1 MKTTRDNCFRAMQI
15 AIMAAAILA
24 VCGPKVYVTAQDTTQ
39 AAQTPDSS
47 KTSAA
52 DTQSDQDI
60 AIKTRKA
67 SCNCGQL
74 RVTVKGPDPERI
86 SLCHCNLCQKQSG
99 SVFAVQARFPREQVT
114 IEGKST
120 AWKLPLAKANATEY
134 RNCVSLGGGGTFH
147 FCPVCGSTV
156 WYTAD
161 ADEARIGVKIGAF
174 AAPTF
179 PAPKISGFE
188 EYQHPWAMRAADL
201 PMEHVK

>member
-1 MKTTRDNCFRAMQI
+1 MKNNFSRRDAI
-15 AIMAAAILA
+15 AVAALA
-24 VCGPKVYVTAQDTTQ
+24 LVGCSTTTQ
-39 AAQTPDSS
+39 AQEQTPDGG
-47 KTSAA
+47 KAPA
-52 DTQSDQDI
+52 SDPKSGQDI

-74 RVTVKGPDPERI
+74 RVTCKGPAPERI

-99 SVFAVQARFPREQVT
+99 SAFAIQARFPREQVT

-120 AWKLPLAKANATEY
+120 AWKLPLEKAKLTEY
-134 RNCVSLGGGGTFH
+134 RNCASLGGGATFH

-156 WYTAD
+156 WYTAG

-174 AAPTF
+174 ADPTF

-188 EYQHPWAMRAADL
+188 EYQHPWAMNVADL
-201 PMEHVK
+201 SMEHVK

>member
-1 MKTTRDNCFRAMQI
+1 MKTNFSRRD
-15 AIMAAAILA
+15 AITVAALGL
-24 VCGPKVYVTAQDTTQ
+24 VGCSTTTQ
-39 AAQTPDSS
+39 TQAQAPASQPKSGEDS
-47 KTSAA
+47 
-52 DTQSDQDI
+52 
-60 AIKTRKA
+60 AIKTREA

-74 RVTVKGPDPERI
+74 RVTCKGPDPERI

-120 AWKLPLAKANATEY
+120 AWKLPLAEAKLTEY
-134 RNCVSLGGGGTFH
+134 RNCASLGGGGTFH

-161 ADEARIGVKIGAF
+161 ADAARIGVKIGAF
-174 AAPTF
+174 TDPTF
-179 PAPKISGFE
+179 PAPKISAFE
-188 EYQHPWAMRAADL
+188 EYQHPWAMNVAAL

>member
-1 MKTTRDNCFRAMQI
+1 MKTNFSRRD
-15 AIMAAAILA
+15 AITVAALGLGL
-24 VCGPKVYVTAQDTTQ
+24 VGCSTTTQ
-39 AAQTPDSS
+39 TQAQAPAGQPKSGEDS
-47 KTSAA
+47 
-52 DTQSDQDI
+52 
-60 AIKTRKA
+60 AIKTREA

-74 RVTVKGPDPERI
+74 RVTCKGPDPERI

-120 AWKLPLAKANATEY
+120 AWKLPLAEAKLTEY
-134 RNCVSLGGGGTFH
+134 RNCASLGGGGTFH

-161 ADEARIGVKIGAF
+161 ADAARIGVKIGAF
-174 AAPTF
+174 TDPTF

-188 EYQHPWAMRAADL
+188 EYQHPWAMNVAAL